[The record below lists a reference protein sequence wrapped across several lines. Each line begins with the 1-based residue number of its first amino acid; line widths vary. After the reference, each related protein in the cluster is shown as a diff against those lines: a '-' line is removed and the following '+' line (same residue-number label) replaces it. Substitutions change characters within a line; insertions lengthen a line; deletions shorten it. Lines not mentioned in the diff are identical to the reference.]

1 MLFFKLIMI
10 VMISGSRSIKELSTS
25 AITSLNKIIE
35 LEFKVI
41 IGDAPGVDVQVQQ
54 YLQSQT
60 YQNVTVYYAMF
71 NGNGKPR
78 NTHGVNVV
86 GVLGNYVNRDK
97 QMCKIANYGL
107 AIWDGKSQGTAANIL
122 RVQRTKVIFA

>member
-1 MLFFKLIMI
+1 
-10 VMISGSRSIKELSTS
+10 MISGSRSIKELSTL

-54 YLQSQT
+54 YLKSQG

-78 NTHGVNVV
+78 NTNGFNIV

-107 AIWDGKSQGTAANIL
+107 AIWDGKSQGTAANIQ
-122 RVQRTKVIFA
+122 RVSRTKVILA

>member
-1 MLFFKLIMI
+1 MI
-10 VMISGSRSIKELSTS
+10 VMISGSRCIQELPTP

-41 IGDAPGVDVQVQQ
+41 IGDASGVDNLIQQ
-54 YLQSQT
+54 YLKSKN
-60 YQNVTVYYAMF
+60 YQNVTVYYAAF

-78 NTHGVNVV
+78 NTNGFNVV
-86 GVLGNYVNRDK
+86 GVLGNYVDRDK
-97 QMCKIANYGL
+97 QMCAIANYGL
-107 AIWDGKSQGTAANIL
+107 AIWDGKSRGTAANIQ

>member
-1 MLFFKLIMI
+1 
-10 VMISGSRSIKELSTS
+10 MISGSRSIKELSTS

-54 YLQSQT
+54 YLKSQG

-78 NTHGVNVV
+78 NTNGFNVV